1 MGLSSVLILGLLLAS
16 PPVPGKVANSCT
28 ADPQAIGGGCSCNI
42 DRPTQD
48 CVNCVQSGQFFYC
61 LDSIYGGSCN
71 CSESG
76 LGCAVS
82 GVCCVWV

>member
-1 MGLSSVLILGLLLAS
+1 MGLSSLIVLGWLLAS
-16 PPVPGKVANSCT
+16 SPAPGSATTCAVA
-28 ADPQAIGGGCSCNI
+28 PQATGGGCSCNI
-42 DRPTQD
+42 NGPTQD

-61 LDSIYGGSCN
+61 LDSIYGGSCK